1 MRLTD
6 IEKLFATPEAT
17 KQGTREVKLE
27 TKELVEQ
34 LKKDSSLA
42 MEKIKAI
49 PQATKDELKP
59 FFAPTFF
66 KEGTA

>member
-6 IEKLFATPEAT
+6 IEKLISKTEPI

-42 MEKIKAI
+42 IEKIKAI
-49 PQATKDELKP
+49 PQETKDELKP
-59 FFAPTFF
+59 FLPAFF
-66 KEGTA
+66 KEEMV